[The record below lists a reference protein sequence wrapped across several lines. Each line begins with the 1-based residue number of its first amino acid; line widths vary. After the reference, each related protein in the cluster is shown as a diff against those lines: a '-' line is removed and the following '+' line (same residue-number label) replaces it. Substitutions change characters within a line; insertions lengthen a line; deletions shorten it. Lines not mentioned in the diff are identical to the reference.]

1 MLCLEA
7 GKSVLCEKAFTVNA
21 EQAKILYKTAKVMN
35 LFLMEAVWTRYFPLS
50 IAVREHITSGD
61 IGEVLRVSA
70 DLSIG
75 VIPEEEFETSHRM
88 VNKDLAGG
96 CLLDLGIYSLTWVFQ
111 TMWHTLSQDLQKQG
125 GRPKVV
131 GTAMTAEP
139 RTGADEMTTIL
150 LEFHK
155 GTPSGMTKAHA
166 VATTAMRVASDPD
179 GGNSAGPAVR
189 VQGTKG
195 ELQVYGPIYRP
206 TRYSLIQQEGD
217 VRDERFEFPGEGH
230 GMFWEADEAARC
242 WRDGKLE
249 SAGMS
254 WEESTLIMEVMDEV
268 RKQGGLTYPEAIES
282 TKYPIELKVK

>member
-7 GKSVLCEKAFTVNA
+7 GKSVLCEKPLTVNA
-21 EQAKILYKTAKVMN
+21 EQMKILYKTAKAKN
-35 LFLMEAVWTRYFPLS
+35 LFLMEAVWTRYLPLS
-50 IAVREHITSGD
+50 IAVREHITSGG

-125 GRPKVV
+125 GKPKVV

-139 RTGADEMTTIL
+139 RTGVDEMTTMM
-150 LEFHK
+150 LEFPK
-155 GTPSGMTKAHA
+155 STPSGMTKAHA
-166 VATTAMRVASDPD
+166 VATTAMRVGFDPD
-179 GGNSAGPAVR
+179 ERNSAGPTVR

-195 ELQVYGPIYRP
+195 ELQVYGPIYKP
-206 TRYSLIQQEGD
+206 TGYRLIQKEGD
-217 VRDERFEFPGEGH
+217 VKDERFEVPGGGH

-268 RKQGGLTYPEAIES
+268 RKQSGLTYPEVIES
-282 TKYPIELKVK
+282 TKYPVELKAK